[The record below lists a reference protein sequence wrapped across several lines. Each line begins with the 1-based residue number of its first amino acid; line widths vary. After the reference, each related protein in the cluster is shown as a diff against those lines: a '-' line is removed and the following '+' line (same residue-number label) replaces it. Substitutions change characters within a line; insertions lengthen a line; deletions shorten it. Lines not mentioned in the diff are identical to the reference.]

1 MSCEPF
7 QHNSEGPVRSLT
19 DAVGSHTARHTE
31 DSGYPSAPAG
41 THISTMTTVTGSAK
55 TAGQPQLAEARILVF
70 DRDDDVRDSL
80 KVLLESNGLAIEAF
94 ADPTEFLTAATSQ
107 SADCLILGFNRLI
120 VEGLDMLAALQRSQV
135 QSPAIFVVGGGN
147 ALTRAAALGA
157 GADAYL
163 ERPIEESTLIRAL
176 VDALPRRQT
185 RALLQSK
192 QG

>member
-1 MSCEPF
+1 
-7 QHNSEGPVRSLT
+7 
-19 DAVGSHTARHTE
+19 
-31 DSGYPSAPAG
+31 
-41 THISTMTTVTGSAK
+41 MTTVTGSAK

>member
-1 MSCEPF
+1 M
-7 QHNSEGPVRSLT
+7 
-19 DAVGSHTARHTE
+19 
-31 DSGYPSAPAG
+31 
-41 THISTMTTVTGSAK
+41 TMVTGSAK

-135 QSPAIFVVGGGN
+135 QAPAIFVVGGGN